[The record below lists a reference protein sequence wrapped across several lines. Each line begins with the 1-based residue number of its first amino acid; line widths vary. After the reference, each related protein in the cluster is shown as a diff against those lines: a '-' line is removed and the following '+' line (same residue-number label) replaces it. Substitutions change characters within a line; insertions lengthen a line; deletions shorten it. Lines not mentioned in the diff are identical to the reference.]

1 MNNKNFN
8 KVPSINQ
15 SYVGS
20 FLNFLQNRAHFIIAI
35 GAFGSVVLVL
45 LAGRNSKQYLL
56 QLLFAIWVFS
66 PFGILWII
74 KKFSKRW
81 SAFTQSIFYGVI
93 FFITVSSLVLYMI
106 VVINPPS
113 SNLAFPFLIIP
124 FVSWLFILLVLLIAT
139 MILRKL

>member
-1 MNNKNFN
+1 MNNKNTN
-8 KVPSINQ
+8 KVPS

-20 FLNFLQNRAHFIIAI
+20 FLKFLQNRAHIIIAI

-66 PFGILWII
+66 PFGILWMI

-93 FFITVSSLVLYMI
+93 FFISVSSLVLYMI
-106 VVINPPS
+106 VGINPPS

-124 FVSWLFILLVLLIAT
+124 FVSWLFILLVLSIAN
-139 MILRKL
+139 MISRKL